1 MARVRS
7 PDYPNISLVA
17 ALDRIRKVHAVEGT
31 NEMSRES
38 LVQILGYSGLTGP
51 SGKLLSSLGKYGL
64 TTKTGPGDVKISELA
79 MDIMYGEPDQKN
91 AALIEAMN
99 SPVLFAEIKLKWPDR
114 PPTEHTLRSFL
125 ARKGF
130 SIKVLNRV
138 IAAYRDTVS
147 LVSDESGRYNTDSE
161 KPLDEGEPKTMQQSP
176 SLTDP
181 SQTPPPM
188 PSGDSMRVS
197 ITSNGLEV
205 TARLGDV
212 QAIDKLIKT
221 LEATKI
227 LYQPVH
233 GALATEYT
241 DDEKGR
247 EAEERDRN
255 INIPGDQENG
265 EEREDG

>member
-38 LVQILGYSGLTGP
+38 LVQMLGYAGLSGP
-51 SGKLLSSLGKYGL
+51 SGKLLSSLAKYGL
-64 TTKTGPGDVKISELA
+64 ITKTGIGEVKVSELA
-79 MDIMYGEPDQKN
+79 MDIMYGEPDRKN
-91 AALIEAMN
+91 VALIEAMN
-99 SPVLFAEIKLKWPDR
+99 SPILFAEINQKWPDR
-114 PPTEHTLRSFL
+114 PPAEQTLRSFL

-138 IAAYRDTVS
+138 ISAYRDTMN
-147 LVSDESGRYNTDSE
+147 LVSDESGRYNTGSE
-161 KPLDEGEPKTMQQSP
+161 KTFDEGEPTPMQQSP
-176 SLTDP
+176 SLSDL
-181 SQTPPPM
+181 SQTPPPSM
-188 PSGDSMRVS
+188 PGGDSMRVS

-212 QAIDKLIKT
+212 QAIDKLIQVLK
-221 LEATKI
+221 ATKI

-233 GALATEYT
+233 GAFATEYS
-241 DDEKGR
+241 DDKDGR
-247 EAEERDRN
+247 ETKDRDRKR
-255 INIPGDQENG
+255 D
-265 EEREDG
+265 EEFDGNEQ

>member
-1 MARVRS
+1 MTRVRS
-7 PDYPNISLVA
+7 PSYPNISLVA
-17 ALDRIRKVHAVEGT
+17 ALDRIRKVHAAEGK

-38 LVQILGYSGLTGP
+38 LVQILGYSGISGP

-64 TTKTGPGDVKISELA
+64 ITKSGVGEVKVSELA
-79 MDIMYGEPDQKN
+79 MDIMFGEPEQKN

-99 SPVLFAEIKLKWPDR
+99 SPALFSEINQKWPNR
-114 PPTEHTLRSFL
+114 PPTDETLHSYL

-130 SIKVLNRV
+130 SVKVLKRV
-138 IAAYRDTVS
+138 VSAYRDTID
-147 LVSDESGRYNTDSE
+147 LFSDEFGRYNTDSE
-161 KPLDEGEPKTMQQSP
+161 KTLDEGEPTTMQQSP

-181 SQTPPPM
+181 SQTPPPPM

-212 QAIDKLIKT
+212 QAIDKLIQV

-233 GALATEYT
+233 GAFATEYT
-241 DDEKGR
+241 DDEEGR
-247 EAEERDRN
+247 EAEQRDRKRDEE
-255 INIPGDQENG
+255 IDGDE
-265 EEREDG
+265 

>member
-7 PDYPNISLVA
+7 PGYPNISLVA
-17 ALDRIRKVHAVEGT
+17 ALDRIRKVHAAEGK

-38 LVQILGYSGLTGP
+38 LVQILGYSGISGP

-64 TTKTGPGDVKISELA
+64 ITKSGVGEVKVSELA
-79 MDIMYGEPDQKN
+79 MDIMFGEPEQKN

-99 SPVLFAEIKLKWPDR
+99 SPALFSEINQKWPNR
-114 PPTEHTLRSFL
+114 PPTDETLHSYL

-130 SIKVLNRV
+130 SVNVLERV
-138 IAAYRDTVS
+138 VSAYRDTID

-161 KPLDEGEPKTMQQSP
+161 KPLDEREPKTMQQSP

-181 SQTPPPM
+181 SQTPPPI

-241 DDEKGR
+241 DDDEGR